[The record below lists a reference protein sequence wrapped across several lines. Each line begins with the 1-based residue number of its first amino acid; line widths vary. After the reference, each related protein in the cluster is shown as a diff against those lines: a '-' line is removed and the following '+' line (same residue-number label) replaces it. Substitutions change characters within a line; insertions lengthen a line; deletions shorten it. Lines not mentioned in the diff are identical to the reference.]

1 MPSFVLSLID
11 KKTHKYAP
19 IMWAF
24 AIIWEA
30 VSQDEG
36 NLSGSDRGDRIR
48 HLSSYAPYRATAY
61 DLPYA
66 ASPLVVAD

>member
-1 MPSFVLSLID
+1 
-11 KKTHKYAP
+11 
-19 IMWAF
+19 MWAF

-30 VSQDEG
+30 VSRDEG
-36 NLSGSDRGDRIR
+36 NLSGSDRGGRIR
-48 HLSSYAPYRATAY
+48 HLSSHAPYRATAY

>member
-1 MPSFVLSLID
+1 
-11 KKTHKYAP
+11 
-19 IMWAF
+19 MWAF

-30 VSQDEG
+30 VSRDES
-36 NLSGSDRGDRIR
+36 NPSGSDRGDRIR